1 VIANVFLLNE
11 NRGFLAIWRGCRR
24 LCQDMATEG
33 CANIKI
39 LIESEQKLLLVAALF
54 LLSGKDVSSL
64 KTGNNHEHSKSP
76 QAQGGIC
83 VF

>member
-11 NRGFLAIWRGCRR
+11 NGGLLAIWQGCRR
-24 LCQDMATEG
+24 LCQDIAAEG

-39 LIESEQKLLLVAALF
+39 LIESERKLLQEAALF
-54 LLSGKDVSSL
+54 FLSGKDVSSL
-64 KTGNNHEHSKSP
+64 KTGNNHEQSKAP

>member
-1 VIANVFLLNE
+1 
-11 NRGFLAIWRGCRR
+11 
-24 LCQDMATEG
+24 MAAEG

-39 LIESEQKLLLVAALF
+39 LIESERKLLQEATSF
-54 LLSGKDVSSL
+54 FLSGKDVSSL
-64 KTGNNHEHSKSP
+64 KTGNNHEQSKAP